1 MSFEEAEEE
10 RVAAEAVAERAAAE
24 RAAAERAAAEQVQAG
39 QLPNPLRNVTQDTGI
54 EVPTTQNS
62 GIQVPATQEP
72 GIGDQV
78 IQTTGVQVT
87 QTTGTQAET
96 SRPQGR
102 AANPSATT
110 GGHDPIVL
118 GRLDLID
125 NTLRALV
132 ALNRRQA
139 PTMPNFRCP
148 QLAPTCGLEVP
159 VEPRDTFATVGN
171 EVPSYQGRWS

>member
-24 RAAAERAAAEQVQAG
+24 RAAAERAAAERAAAEQLQAG
-39 QLPNPLRNVTQDTGI
+39 QLPDPLRNVTQDTGTV
-54 EVPTTQNS
+54 VPTTQNS

-72 GIGDQV
+72 GIG
-78 IQTTGVQVT
+78 VQVT
-87 QTTGTQAET
+87 QTTGTQPES

-102 AANPSATT
+102 AVNPSATT
-110 GGHDPIVL
+110 GSNDPIVL
-118 GRLDLID
+118 GRLDRID
-125 NTLRALV
+125 STLRALV

-159 VEPRDTFATVGN
+159 IEPRDTFATVGN
-171 EVPSYQGRWS
+171 EVPSY